1 MADLIPN
8 SWVFL
13 YSFIHR
19 NFGISHDVIS
29 LLMMQLCNFSLFESS
44 NLQDK
49 RDQVVFVYE
58 AHQLLRSKLTSLI
71 YY

>member
-1 MADLIPN
+1 MRFH
-8 SWVFL
+8 VFSHL
-13 YSFIHR
+13 F
-19 NFGISHDVIS
+19 ISHDVIS